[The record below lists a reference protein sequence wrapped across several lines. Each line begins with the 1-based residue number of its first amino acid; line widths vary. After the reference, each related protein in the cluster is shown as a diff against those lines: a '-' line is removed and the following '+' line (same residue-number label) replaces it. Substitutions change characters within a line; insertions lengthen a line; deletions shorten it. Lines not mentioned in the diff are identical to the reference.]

1 MADCE
6 FDEFLKCVHCG
17 YQARRADTRRNC
29 AIDRPPSLLVRLRNY
44 EAALARWLAA
54 GRPVRS
60 DAEVEGLLAICESN
74 RCGAYREGT
83 CLSCGCPVNR
93 SGFAVRNKLRMATE
107 QCPRGEWTRTKS
119 DESGRN
125 QTLRVGILTPNLY
138 VGGVESW
145 ICSLVREWR
154 ASGDVEPVGV
164 GHLGCEGTHRPALTS
179 RLTPLCPIVSAC
191 EIAGGLRVRSSLDAA
206 AVVASAAD
214 VVLCWSVA
222 FDTLQQIKRPGLTV
236 VGVSHGCHDWWM
248 RAAAPL
254 VDHWAA
260 VSRDAVSPIPVS
272 PEEVTVIPNGI
283 DLERCASS
291 LTQAQARRKLGLT
304 PEGRIAG
311 YVGRI
316 SEEKR
321 IAEIAAAA
329 AYLLDDWRV
338 LIVGEGV
345 NPAYLQAVE
354 RASGRR
360 VVRIDGA
367 VSAVGDV
374 WRACDVAVVA
384 SAAEGYCL
392 SAVEALAAGVPL
404 ASTAVGVVRDI
415 TTDVAVIP
423 QPAKPQEIASAV
435 LQAFRSGISPRLA
448 DWTRQQGAGKMASA
462 WAKYLETLTHKVTG
476 HD

>member
-1 MADCE
+1 MMADCE
-6 FDEFLKCVHCG
+6 FDERLRCIHCG

-44 EAALARWLAA
+44 EAAVARWLSA
-54 GRPVRS
+54 GRPVRT
-60 DAEVEGLLAICESN
+60 DADVERLIVICESN
-74 RCGAYREGT
+74 RCGAYRDGT
-83 CLSCGCPVNR
+83 CLSCGCPVSR
-93 SGFAVRNKLRMATE
+93 SGVAVRNKLRMATE
-107 QCPRGEWTRTKS
+107 TCPRGLWNAEQVPNER
-119 DESGRN
+119 R
-125 QTLRVGILTPNLY
+125 TLRVGILTPNLY

-154 ASGDVEPVGV
+154 ASGEIEPVGV
-164 GHLGCEGTHRPALTS
+164 GHLGCEGTHRPALTA
-179 RLTPLCPIVSAC
+179 RLAPLCPIVSSC
-191 EIAGGLRVRSSLDAA
+191 DIAGGFRVRSSLDAA
-206 AVVASAAD
+206 AVIAAASD
-214 VVLCWSVA
+214 VLLCWSVA

-260 VSRDAVSPIPVS
+260 VSRDAVSPVPVAVGD
-272 PEEVTVIPNGI
+272 VTVIPNGI
-283 DLERCASS
+283 DLERCRSG
-291 LTQAQARRKLGLT
+291 LTREQARRKLGVT
-304 PEGRIAG
+304 HGGKIAG

-316 SEEKR
+316 SDEKR

-415 TTDVAVIP
+415 AAYVAVIP

-435 LQAFRSGISPRLA
+435 LQASRSGISPRLA
-448 DWTRQQGAGKMASA
+448 DWTLQQGAAKMASE
-462 WAKYLETLTHKVTG
+462 WAKYLETLTHKGTG